1 VPGSNLTIA
10 VALRKD
16 AAALLQRLCDEAGI
30 PRSNRHEDLSK
41 HIEQKLRESQDGD
54 SLFRY
59 RRDAPS
65 AETLKRDLLNGV
77 PRRPIRATELRVQI
91 LDTVLNAQGRYRKLC
106 EEYWNALN
114 SRVPGTSEVWY
125 QITFPELDPV
135 LGLVGRP
142 YTAIDTAE
150 LEVHGEDLQVDYQR
164 ISPEDESNRDLY
176 WRATGFD
183 REGYRF
189 LSFASLDPIR
199 NRSFGAVAL
208 RRVGDAREEHYEGYY
223 FRPGDPASGQ
233 PLQLER
239 RRVAWFK
246 TPPLGAWPRIAL
258 LDWDNTLHDGWTLIR
273 WCEFLGQEG
282 LILNGAEVAAK
293 LTELLADYPN
303 GLSYDELAA
312 QTAELYAHA
321 IRPASPSEIREAARR
336 FVADSRRFRPHRWV
350 DPFLRGLRDYGIAPI
365 IVSGAPAEVL
375 AAWAA
380 TRKDVVAACFGLEA
394 PNATSAA
401 LSNEFLAAIT
411 PGLVNPA
418 TAEGKQQL
426 VDQLVRTRRRIVLGV
441 GDSVSDIPLMGTADA
456 AIYIGTVIKP
466 PGGETSSLV
475 VEDPVRLEAHTLLE
489 WVRARLEPWDLP
501 IPNRL
506 WSILSP
512 GSASAG
518 PARDR
523 RGGHADPTRH
533 QAHAATLLLGGKADA
548 PSASISSSNSCC

>member
-1 VPGSNLTIA
+1 MAYGHVVPGTELTVA
-10 VALRKD
+10 AALRKD

-30 PRSNRHEDLSK
+30 SRSNRHEELYK
-41 HIEQKLRESQDGD
+41 QIEQKLRESQDGD

-65 AETLKRDLLNGV
+65 AETLKRDLLYGV
-77 PRRPIRATELRVQI
+77 PRRPIRATEIRVRI
-91 LDTVLNAQGRYRKLC
+91 IDTVFGAGGRYRKLC
-106 EEYWNALN
+106 EEYWSIL
-114 SRVPGTSEVWY
+114 SPPQSGSSEFWY
-125 QITFPELDPV
+125 QITFPEMDPV
-135 LGLVGRP
+135 QGPVGRL
-142 YTAIDTAE
+142 YTAIDSVE
-150 LEVHGEDLQVDYQR
+150 LEAHGEDLQVDYQR
-164 ISPEDESNRDLY
+164 ISPKDDSNRDLF

-189 LSFASLDPIR
+189 LAFASLDPLH

-282 LILNGAEVAAK
+282 LIPGGNEVAEK

-303 GLSYDELAA
+303 GLNYDELAA
-312 QTAELYAHA
+312 QTAELYAYA
-321 IRPASPSEIREAARR
+321 IRSAAPDEIRQAARR

-375 AAWAA
+375 AAWAM
-380 TRKDVVAACFGLEA
+380 TRKDIVAACFGLEA

-401 LSNEFLAAIT
+401 LSNDFVAAIT
-411 PGLVNPA
+411 PGPVNPA

-426 VDQLVRTRRRIVLGV
+426 VDQFVRMRRRVVLGV
-441 GDSVSDIPLMGTADA
+441 GDSVSDLPLWERAEA
-456 AIYIGTVIKP
+456 AIYVGTVMTP
-466 PGGETSSLV
+466 SAEAMSSLV
-475 VEDPVRLEAHTLLE
+475 VEDPARLEAHTLLE
-489 WVRARLEPWDLP
+489 WVHARFEPWYLP
-501 IPNRL
+501 ALNR
-506 WSILSP
+506 
-512 GSASAG
+512 
-518 PARDR
+518 
-523 RGGHADPTRH
+523 
-533 QAHAATLLLGGKADA
+533 
-548 PSASISSSNSCC
+548 